1 MPIFEDNL
9 INLLFKEKLINEEQG
24 LDLQQKKEQETEQTI
39 EEIIQEKK
47 IISEKDLIKVKSK
60 LLNIS
65 SIELLGEK
73 IKRNCFRVISEDL
86 AKNYRMVVFEKDD
99 KKIKIAMINPDDFK
113 AQEVIEFIARE
124 NNLKVEYY
132 ITDSK
137 SLEYCLTQYSN
148 LTTEIKEALQTAE
161 ELKVVKKEEE
171 KKFSEDEMY
180 QGAPISKVVSVIFKH
195 AVEGL
200 ASDIHI
206 EPTADETR
214 VRYRM
219 DGILHTSLVLPKDIH
234 SAIISRIKV
243 MANLKLDETR
253 IPQDGRIRLKMG
265 GQFIDFRISILPLM
279 DNEKAVIRVLD
290 TSNKVFTL
298 DQLGF
303 FKDKIKLIENN
314 IKKPHGILLVTG
326 PTGCGKSTTLFALLS
341 MLNNE
346 KINISTL
353 EDPIEYFV
361 KGVNQSQT
369 RSALGF
375 TFASGLRT
383 LLRQDPDIIMV
394 GEIRDD
400 ETTELVIHAGLT
412 GHFVLSTLHTNDAFG
427 AIPRLIDMKAK
438 PFLLANVLNIIIAQR
453 LVRRLCKN
461 CKERVSLS
469 SEEENKILSDLS
481 DLSKEVIPK
490 GVNLNKPLKIYRA
503 KGCIY
508 CKNTGYQGRI
518 AISEVL
524 NITNAMREKIIRA
537 EKEMLNFKEELKKQ
551 NFVTLKQDGLL
562 KVLLGQTS
570 LEEIWAVTED

>member
-1 MPIFEDNL
+1 MQLFKDNL
-9 INLLFKEKLINEEQG
+9 INLLLQEKLIDEKQALKLE
-24 LDLQQKKEQETEQTI
+24 KEKQEIGQTI
-39 EEIIQEKK
+39 EEIIKEEK
-47 IISEKDLIKVKSK
+47 IISEKDLIKTKSK
-60 LLNIS
+60 LLNIP
-65 SIELLGEK
+65 IVDLLEKK
-73 IKRNCFRVISEDL
+73 IKRDCFKIISEDL
-86 AKNYRMVVFEKDD
+86 SKNYKMIIFEKND

-137 SLEYCLTQYSN
+137 SLEFCLNQYSN
-148 LTTEIKEALQTAE
+148 LITEIKEALETAE
-161 ELKVVKKEEE
+161 DLKVIKDE
-171 KKFSEDEMY
+171 KKLSEDETY

-214 VRYRM
+214 IRYRL
-219 DGILHTSLVLPKDIH
+219 DGILHTSLVLPKNVH
-234 SAIISRIKV
+234 SAVISRIKV

-265 GQFIDFRISILPLM
+265 EQFIDFRISILPLM
-279 DNEKAVIRVLD
+279 DNEKAVIRVLN
-290 TSNKVFTL
+290 TSNKIFTL
-298 DQLGF
+298 DMLGF
-303 FKDKIKLIENN
+303 FKDKIKIIEDN

-326 PTGCGKSTTLFALLS
+326 PTGCGKSTTLFALLC

-353 EDPIEYFV
+353 EDPIEYFI
-361 KGVNQSQT
+361 KGVNQSQI
-369 RSALGF
+369 RPALGF
-375 TFASGLRT
+375 SFASGLRT

-427 AIPRLIDMKAK
+427 AIPRLIDMKGK
-438 PFLLANVLNIIIAQR
+438 PFLLANVLNVIIAQR
-453 LVRRLCKN
+453 LVRRLCEN
-461 CKERVSLS
+461 CKEQISLS
-469 SEEENKILSDLS
+469 SEEEDKILFDLKN
-481 DLSKEVIPK
+481 LSKEVIPIR
-490 GVNLNKPLKIYRA
+490 VSLNKPLKVYKA
-503 KGCIY
+503 KGCVY

-524 NITNAMREKIIRA
+524 NITNKMREKIIQA
-537 EKEMLNFKEELKKQ
+537 EKEMLNFDEELKKQ
-551 NFVTLKQDGLL
+551 NFVTIKQDGLL
-562 KVLLGQTS
+562 KVLLGFTS
-570 LEEIWAVTED
+570 LEEVWAVTED